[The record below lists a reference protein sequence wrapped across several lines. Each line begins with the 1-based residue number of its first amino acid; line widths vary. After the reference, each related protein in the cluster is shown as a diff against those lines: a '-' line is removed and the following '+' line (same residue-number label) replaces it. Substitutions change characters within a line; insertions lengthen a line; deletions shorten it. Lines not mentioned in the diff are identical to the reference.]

1 MADKLATLKR
11 YRRAKGLCD
20 LCAENWS
27 RDHRCAATVQLH
39 VVQELLELFSLDT
52 DVDTASIVSEGQLFV
67 ALSKDAFAGS
77 SGPRTIRFS
86 GTIQQR
92 EVSILID
99 SGSSH
104 SFIAKQIAD
113 NLSGVF
119 PMASA
124 IMFKWLIGG
133 VMECTSHLP
142 LAQWSVQGHHFV
154 SDLKVLP
161 LSTFD
166 LIIGMDWLE
175 EHSRMQIHWL
185 HKWIQFSHHGNTVCL
200 QGTLP
205 QLPEMYVIQ
214 LCSLDSS
221 HTDINKQHE
230 LPPEIEAL
238 LTEFASVLAPISGL
252 PPARDCDHV
261 IPLVPGTKRVHVRLY
276 RYPPAL
282 KDEIEAQMADMLD
295 KGLVQV
301 SNSEFASPILLV
313 KKKDGSWH
321 FCVDYR
327 YLNAVTIK
335 SKFPILVFD
344 QLMDELAKASWFST
358 IDFSLGYHQVRLNNG
373 EEYKTAFQTHH
384 SHFEFKVVAFG
395 LCGAPG
401 TFQGAMNTALAPFLR
416 RCVVVFFDDILVYS
430 NSFEDHLQDLKAVLQ
445 LLAEHQWQ
453 MKLSKC
459 SFAKTQI
466 NYLGHV
472 IRKGSLA
479 TDPCIIQAVLQ
490 WPQPSNV
497 KELRSFLG
505 LAGYYR
511 KFVRFFAVFVRS
523 LTSLLKKNT
532 LFVWTSEHAV
542 AFQELKSAL
551 CSSPVLCKI
560 FLFSL

>member
-27 RDHRCAATVQLH
+27 QDHRCAATVQLH
-39 VVQELLELFSLDT
+39 VVQELLELFSLDI

-119 PMASA
+119 PLASA

-205 QLPEMYVIQ
+205 P
-214 LCSLDSS
+214 
-221 HTDINKQHE
+221 
-230 LPPEIEAL
+230 
-238 LTEFASVLAPISGL
+238 
-252 PPARDCDHV
+252 R
-261 IPLVPGTKRVHVRLY
+261 
-276 RYPPAL
+276 
-282 KDEIEAQMADMLD
+282 
-295 KGLVQV
+295 
-301 SNSEFASPILLV
+301 
-313 KKKDGSWH
+313 
-321 FCVDYR
+321 
-327 YLNAVTIK
+327 
-335 SKFPILVFD
+335 
-344 QLMDELAKASWFST
+344 
-358 IDFSLGYHQVRLNNG
+358 
-373 EEYKTAFQTHH
+373 
-384 SHFEFKVVAFG
+384 
-395 LCGAPG
+395 
-401 TFQGAMNTALAPFLR
+401 
-416 RCVVVFFDDILVYS
+416 
-430 NSFEDHLQDLKAVLQ
+430 
-445 LLAEHQWQ
+445 
-453 MKLSKC
+453 
-459 SFAKTQI
+459 
-466 NYLGHV
+466 
-472 IRKGSLA
+472 
-479 TDPCIIQAVLQ
+479 
-490 WPQPSNV
+490 NV
-497 KELRSFLG
+497 C
-505 LAGYYR
+505 Y
-511 KFVRFFAVFVRS
+511 
-523 LTSLLKKNT
+523 
-532 LFVWTSEHAV
+532 
-542 AFQELKSAL
+542 SAL
-551 CSSPVLCKI
+551 QSG
-560 FLFSL
+560 FFSY

>member
-1 MADKLATLKR
+1 M
-11 YRRAKGLCD
+11 C
-20 LCAENWS
+20 CHS
-27 RDHRCAATVQLH
+27 S
-39 VVQELLELFSLDT
+39 VQELLELFSLDT

-104 SFIAKQIAD
+104 YFIAKQIAD

-154 SDLKVLP
+154 SDMKVLPFFLSGFISSLPQLAWEKRLCCCCCCCMKVLP

-261 IPLVPGTKRVHVRLY
+261 IPLVPGTKRVHV
-276 RYPPAL
+276 
-282 KDEIEAQMADMLD
+282 
-295 KGLVQV
+295 
-301 SNSEFASPILLV
+301 
-313 KKKDGSWH
+313 
-321 FCVDYR
+321 
-327 YLNAVTIK
+327 
-335 SKFPILVFD
+335 
-344 QLMDELAKASWFST
+344 
-358 IDFSLGYHQVRLNNG
+358 
-373 EEYKTAFQTHH
+373 
-384 SHFEFKVVAFG
+384 
-395 LCGAPG
+395 
-401 TFQGAMNTALAPFLR
+401 
-416 RCVVVFFDDILVYS
+416 
-430 NSFEDHLQDLKAVLQ
+430 
-445 LLAEHQWQ
+445 
-453 MKLSKC
+453 
-459 SFAKTQI
+459 
-466 NYLGHV
+466 
-472 IRKGSLA
+472 
-479 TDPCIIQAVLQ
+479 
-490 WPQPSNV
+490 
-497 KELRSFLG
+497 
-505 LAGYYR
+505 
-511 KFVRFFAVFVRS
+511 
-523 LTSLLKKNT
+523 
-532 LFVWTSEHAV
+532 
-542 AFQELKSAL
+542 
-551 CSSPVLCKI
+551 
-560 FLFSL
+560 